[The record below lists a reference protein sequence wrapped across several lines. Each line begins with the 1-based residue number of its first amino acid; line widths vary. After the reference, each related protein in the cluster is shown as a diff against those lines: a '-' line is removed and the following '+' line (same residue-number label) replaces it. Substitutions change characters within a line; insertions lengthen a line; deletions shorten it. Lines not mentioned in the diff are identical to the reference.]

1 MEKNL
6 DKKGETHFSD
16 LEVGA
21 LEDKYRNFVLKS
33 SLISVCIIIL
43 LFILSPDFFD
53 RLQYEDGYIENLTVA
68 FLLIAIIGIG
78 KYSIKAAK
86 DKADKSWKYL
96 FVMLQLLGFL
106 SVALYASLQELEF
119 GQRALG
125 YEMSDTSKEV
135 TKGNGMNLHHRE
147 NMELFLAFGAI
158 IFCTYTVVIPYI
170 FRKPLIYSLKSSKL
184 MQLESWTLKIP
195 RSLVPAFLAGT
206 ILALLQ
212 AFSSLITEELE
223 EFNEYSEVC
232 FAYAFALLGS
242 YLWTSSYQDRFN

>member
-6 DKKGETHFSD
+6 DKKEEIHFSD

>member
-1 MEKNL
+1 MGKNFN
-6 DKKGETHFSD
+6 KKENKSFSD
-16 LEVGA
+16 LEIES
-21 LEDKYRNFVLKS
+21 LEKKYRNFVLKS
-33 SLISVCIIIL
+33 SLISVCLTIL
-43 LFILSPDFFD
+43 LFILSPQFFD
-53 RLQYEDGYIENLTVA
+53 RLQYEDGYVENLTVA
-68 FLLIAIIGIG
+68 FLLIAIVGIG
-78 KYSIKAAK
+78 RFLVKAARNRERK
-86 DKADKSWKYL
+86 DWKYL

-158 IFCTYTVVIPYI
+158 IFSTYTVIIPYV
-170 FRKPLIYSLKSSKL
+170 FRKPFINSLIVNKII
-184 MQLESWTLKIP
+184 QLEPWTLKIP

-206 ILALLQ
+206 TLALLQ
-212 AFSSLITEELE
+212 VLSSFITEELE

-242 YLWTSSYQDRFN
+242 YLWTSSKQDRFN

>member
-1 MEKNL
+1 MEENL
-6 DKKGETHFSD
+6 DEKREIHFSD

-21 LEDKYRNFVLKS
+21 LEDQYRNFVLKS
-33 SLISVCIIIL
+33 SLVSVCVIIL

-96 FVMLQLLGFL
+96 FVMLQILGFL

-170 FRKPLIYSLKSSKL
+170 FRKPLIDSLKSSKV
-184 MQLESWTLKIP
+184 MQLESWILKIP

-212 AFSSLITEELE
+212 ALSSLVTEELE

>member
-6 DKKGETHFSD
+6 DKKGKIHFSD
-16 LEVGA
+16 LEVEP

-33 SLISVCIIIL
+33 SLISVCTIIL

-78 KYSIKAAK
+78 KYFIKAAK
-86 DKADKSWKYL
+86 DKADKDWKYL

-158 IFCTYTVVIPYI
+158 IFCTYTVVIPYL
-170 FRKPLIYSLKSSKL
+170 FRKPLMDSLKSSKL

-212 AFSSLITEELE
+212 ALSSLITEELE

>member
-1 MEKNL
+1 MKKNL
-6 DKKGETHFSD
+6 DKKGRIHFSD
-16 LEVGA
+16 LEIKN
-21 LEDKYRNFVLKS
+21 LEDKYRNFVFKS
-33 SLISVCIIIL
+33 SLISVFIIIL

-53 RLQYEDGYIENLTVA
+53 RLQYEDGYVENLTVV
-68 FLLIAIIGIG
+68 FLVIAIIGIG
-78 KYSIKAAK
+78 KFSIKATK
-86 DKADKSWKYL
+86 NNVDKNWKYL
-96 FVMLQLLGFL
+96 FIMLQILGFL

-147 NMELFLAFGAI
+147 NMELFLAFGAVM
-158 IFCTYTVVIPYI
+158 FCTYTVVIPYL
-170 FRKPLIYSLKSSKL
+170 FRKPLIDSLISNKL
-184 MQLESWTLKIP
+184 MQLESWILKIP

-212 AFSSLITEELE
+212 ALSSFITEELE

-242 YLWTSSYQDRFN
+242 YLWDSSYQDRFN

>member
-1 MEKNL
+1 MGKNFNKKEK
-6 DKKGETHFSD
+6 KSFSD
-16 LEVGA
+16 LEIDS
-21 LEDKYRNFVLKS
+21 LEKKYRNFVLKS
-33 SLISVCIIIL
+33 SLISVCSTIL
-43 LFILSPDFFD
+43 LFILSPQFFD
-53 RLQYEDGYIENLTVA
+53 RLQYEDGYVENLTVV
-68 FLLIAIIGIG
+68 FLLIAIVGIG
-78 KYSIKAAK
+78 KFLIKATRNQEKK
-86 DKADKSWKYL
+86 DWKYL

-158 IFCTYTVVIPYI
+158 IFSTYTVIIPYV
-170 FRKPLIYSLKSSKL
+170 FRKPFINSLIPNKII
-184 MQLESWTLKIP
+184 QLEPWTLKIP

-206 ILALLQ
+206 ALALLQ
-212 AFSSLITEELE
+212 VLSSFITEELE

-242 YLWTSSYQDRFN
+242 YLWTSSEQDRFN

>member
-6 DKKGETHFSD
+6 DKKGEIHFSD

-242 YLWTSSYQDRFN
+242 YLWDSSYQDRFN

>member
-1 MEKNL
+1 MGKSLNKKEK
-6 DKKGETHFSD
+6 KSFSD
-16 LEVGA
+16 LEIDS
-21 LEDKYRNFVLKS
+21 LEKKYTNFVLKS
-33 SLISVCIIIL
+33 SLISVCSTIL
-43 LFILSPDFFD
+43 LFILSPQFFD
-53 RLQYEDGYIENLTVA
+53 RLQYEDGYVENLTVV
-68 FLLIAIIGIG
+68 FLLIAIVGIG
-78 KYSIKAAK
+78 KFLIKATRNK
-86 DKADKSWKYL
+86 EKKELKYL
-96 FVMLQLLGFL
+96 FVILQLLGFL

-158 IFCTYTVVIPYI
+158 IFSTYTVIIPYV
-170 FRKPLIYSLKSSKL
+170 FRKPFINSLIANKII
-184 MQLESWTLKIP
+184 QLEPWTLKIP

-206 ILALLQ
+206 ALALLQ
-212 AFSSLITEELE
+212 VLSSFITEELE

-242 YLWTSSYQDRFN
+242 YLWTSSKQDRFN

>member
-1 MEKNL
+1 MEKSFS
-6 DKKGETHFSD
+6 KKEKKSFSD
-16 LEVGA
+16 LEIKS
-21 LEDKYRNFVLKS
+21 LENKYRNFVLKS
-33 SLISVCIIIL
+33 SLISVCVTIL
-43 LFILSPDFFD
+43 LFILSPNFFD
-53 RLQYEDGYIENLTVA
+53 RLQYEDGYVENLTVV
-68 FLLIAIIGIG
+68 FLLIAIVGIG
-78 KYSIKAAK
+78 RFLVKAARNREKK
-86 DKADKSWKYL
+86 DWKYL
-96 FVMLQLLGFL
+96 FVMLQLIGFL

-158 IFCTYTVVIPYI
+158 IFSTYTVIIPYV
-170 FRKPLIYSLKSSKL
+170 FRKPFIDSLINNKII
-184 MQLESWTLKIP
+184 QLEPWTLKIP

-206 ILALLQ
+206 ALALLQ
-212 AFSSLITEELE
+212 VLSSFITEELE

-242 YLWTSSYQDRFN
+242 YLWTSSEQDRFN

>member
-1 MEKNL
+1 
-6 DKKGETHFSD
+6 
-16 LEVGA
+16 
-21 LEDKYRNFVLKS
+21 
-33 SLISVCIIIL
+33 
-43 LFILSPDFFD
+43 
-53 RLQYEDGYIENLTVA
+53 
-68 FLLIAIIGIG
+68 
-78 KYSIKAAK
+78 
-86 DKADKSWKYL
+86 
-96 FVMLQLLGFL
+96 
-106 SVALYASLQELEF
+106 
-119 GQRALG
+119 
-125 YEMSDTSKEV
+125 MSDTSKEV

-242 YLWTSSYQDRFN
+242 YLWDSSYQDRFN

>member
-1 MEKNL
+1 MKKNL
-6 DKKGETHFSD
+6 DKKGRIHFSD
-16 LEVGA
+16 LEIKN
-21 LEDKYRNFVLKS
+21 LEDKYRNFVFKS
-33 SLISVCIIIL
+33 SLISVFIIIL

-53 RLQYEDGYIENLTVA
+53 RLQYEDGYVENLTVV
-68 FLLIAIIGIG
+68 FLVIAIIGIG
-78 KYSIKAAK
+78 KFFIKATK
-86 DKADKSWKYL
+86 NNVDNNWKYL
-96 FVMLQLLGFL
+96 FIMLQILGFL

-147 NMELFLAFGAI
+147 NMELFLAFGAVM
-158 IFCTYTVVIPYI
+158 FCTYTVVIPYL
-170 FRKPLIYSLKSSKL
+170 FRKPLIDSLISNKL

-212 AFSSLITEELE
+212 ALSSFITEELE

-242 YLWTSSYQDRFN
+242 YLWDSSYQDRFN

>member
-6 DKKGETHFSD
+6 DKKGEIHFSD

>member
-1 MEKNL
+1 MKKNL
-6 DKKGETHFSD
+6 DKKGRIHFSD
-16 LEVGA
+16 LEIKN
-21 LEDKYRNFVLKS
+21 LEDKYRNFAFKS
-33 SLISVCIIIL
+33 SLISVFIIIL

-53 RLQYEDGYIENLTVA
+53 RLQYEDGYVENLTVV
-68 FLLIAIIGIG
+68 FLVIAIIGIG
-78 KYSIKAAK
+78 KFFIKATK
-86 DKADKSWKYL
+86 NNVDKNWKYL
-96 FVMLQLLGFL
+96 FIMLQILGFL

-147 NMELFLAFGAI
+147 NMELFLAFGAVM
-158 IFCTYTVVIPYI
+158 FCTYTVVIPYL
-170 FRKPLIYSLKSSKL
+170 FRKPLIDSLISNKL
-184 MQLESWTLKIP
+184 MQLESWILKIP

-212 AFSSLITEELE
+212 ALSSFITEELE

-242 YLWTSSYQDRFN
+242 YLWDSSYQDRFN

>member
-1 MEKNL
+1 MEKNFN
-6 DKKGETHFSD
+6 KKEKKSFSD
-16 LEVGA
+16 LEIDS
-21 LEDKYRNFVLKS
+21 LEKKYRNFVLKS
-33 SLISVCIIIL
+33 SLISVCSTIL
-43 LFILSPDFFD
+43 LFILSPQFFD
-53 RLQYEDGYIENLTVA
+53 RLQYEDGYVENLTVV
-68 FLLIAIIGIG
+68 FLLIAIVGIG
-78 KYSIKAAK
+78 KFLIKATRNQEKK
-86 DKADKSWKYL
+86 DWKYL
-96 FVMLQLLGFL
+96 FVVLQLLGFL

-158 IFCTYTVVIPYI
+158 IFCTYTVVITYI
-170 FRKPLIYSLKSSKL
+170 FRKPLIDSLKSSKV
-184 MQLESWTLKIP
+184 MQLESWILKIP

-212 AFSSLITEELE
+212 ALSSLVTEELE

>member
-1 MEKNL
+1 MKKNL
-6 DKKGETHFSD
+6 DKKGRIHFSD
-16 LEVGA
+16 LEIKN
-21 LEDKYRNFVLKS
+21 LEDKYRNFVFKS
-33 SLISVCIIIL
+33 SLISVFIIIL

-53 RLQYEDGYIENLTVA
+53 RLQYEDGYVENLTVV
-68 FLLIAIIGIG
+68 FLVTAIIGIG
-78 KYSIKAAK
+78 KFFIKATK
-86 DKADKSWKYL
+86 NNVDKNWKYL
-96 FVMLQLLGFL
+96 FIMLQILGFL

-147 NMELFLAFGAI
+147 NMELFLAFGAVM
-158 IFCTYTVVIPYI
+158 FCTYTVVIPYL
-170 FRKPLIYSLKSSKL
+170 FRKPLIDSLISNKL

-212 AFSSLITEELE
+212 ALSSFITEELE

-242 YLWTSSYQDRFN
+242 YLWDSSYQDRFN

>member
-1 MEKNL
+1 MEKNFN
-6 DKKGETHFSD
+6 KKEKKSFSD
-16 LEVGA
+16 LEIDS
-21 LEDKYRNFVLKS
+21 LEKKYRNFVLKS
-33 SLISVCIIIL
+33 SLISVCSTIL
-43 LFILSPDFFD
+43 LFILSPQFFD
-53 RLQYEDGYIENLTVA
+53 RLQYEDGYVENLTVV
-68 FLLIAIIGIG
+68 FLLIAIVGIG
-78 KYSIKAAK
+78 KFLIKATRNQEKK
-86 DKADKSWKYL
+86 DWKYL

-158 IFCTYTVVIPYI
+158 TFSTYTVIIPYV
-170 FRKPLIYSLKSSKL
+170 FRKPIINSLIPNKII
-184 MQLESWTLKIP
+184 QLEPWTLKIP

-206 ILALLQ
+206 ALALLQ
-212 AFSSLITEELE
+212 VLSSFITEELE

-242 YLWTSSYQDRFN
+242 YLWTSSKQDRFN

>member
-1 MEKNL
+1 MEKNFN
-6 DKKGETHFSD
+6 KKEKKSFSD
-16 LEVGA
+16 LEIDS
-21 LEDKYRNFVLKS
+21 LEKKYRNFVLKS
-33 SLISVCIIIL
+33 SLISVCSTIL
-43 LFILSPDFFD
+43 LFILSPQFFD
-53 RLQYEDGYIENLTVA
+53 RLQYEDGYVENLTVV
-68 FLLIAIIGIG
+68 FLLIAIVGIG
-78 KYSIKAAK
+78 KFLIKAARNQDKK
-86 DKADKSWKYL
+86 DWKYL

-170 FRKPLIYSLKSSKL
+170 FRKPLIDSLKSSKV
-184 MQLESWTLKIP
+184 MQLESWILKIP
-195 RSLVPAFLAGT
+195 RSLVPAFLA
-206 ILALLQ
+206 ALLQ
-212 AFSSLITEELE
+212 ALSSLVTEELE